1 LMCQQKLLDAL
12 TSAAPVPAPATIF

>member
-1 LMCQQKLLDAL
+1 MCQQKLLDAL